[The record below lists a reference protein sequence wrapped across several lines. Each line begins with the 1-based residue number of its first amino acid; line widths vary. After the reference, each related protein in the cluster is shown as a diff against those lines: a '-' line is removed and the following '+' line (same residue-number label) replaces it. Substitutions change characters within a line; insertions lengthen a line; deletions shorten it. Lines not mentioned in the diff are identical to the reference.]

1 MCWAITKAVKGAPKK
16 AKNLVVSE
24 REEPRNLEWFRIL
37 QGKEKQLVKHKL
49 VKPRVHI
56 VKADIAFDSKHKAY
70 VIYLLEVTDEDGKLR
85 WLVGK
90 HLHINIFENTCKIL
104 PNEK

>member
-1 MCWAITKAVKGAPKK
+1 M
-16 AKNLVVSE
+16 
-24 REEPRNLEWFRIL
+24 
-37 QGKEKQLVKHKL
+37 KHKL

-104 PNEK
+104 PNEKLGRTVLKNFSSQIFEFVSFELVSYFYKTLEWNSFI